1 MTIDDASKKYCIPI
15 KILKEYENM
24 GLCGSVKRVM
34 GAWQYDDQDIERLS
48 MIMTLHD
55 TGFSKDDIDENMQLL
70 ISGKNNDDCMKI
82 LNEKIQHTL
91 DKIHILEK
99 RLDNLDYLRNE
110 MKNHINKAT

>member
-1 MTIDDASKKYCIPI
+1 
-15 KILKEYENM
+15 
-24 GLCGSVKRVM
+24 M

-55 TGFSKDDIDENMQLL
+55 TGFSKDDIDEYMQLL
-70 ISGKNNDDCMKI
+70 ISGKNNDECMKI
-82 LNEKIQHTL
+82 LNEKRQHTL